1 MEVQSLHE
9 EPAVVRHDA
18 VLKEHHGKLTASL
31 RKQRVINFCC
41 HLYLFSGE
49 FKALNVFSRAL
60 IPNIFK
66 IFCC

>member
-60 IPNIFK
+60 IQNIFK